1 MATSEVKSFLKYFFF
16 AFTFIVAF
24 SMMQMRT
31 IEIFGMSLFFIVNI
45 LFFIFIGKDLTDGSV
60 SPEGKNYEWTTR
72 YGILLISMVL
82 SFVSSIMMALAIV
95 NLQKKFA
102 EKQSGIKW
110 SPKDRKKMDD
120 SKILFI
126 TITVFIA
133 VVALYV
139 YNSPDNIR
147 KFTYTIFDTILNGD
161 AANWLRVLSPIAI
174 LGLGSALYGRLE
186 TGPIEVN
193 TYPTLVIC
201 DPKNNTEIQQFKD
214 SVIKTFWFLF
224 AFVVIVLARPF
235 IEANFNISGLSPST
249 PFGFS
254 HDERSFIFGQ
264 NPSISILSLLTL
276 GISNLSGL
284 NRYLEK
290 KMNSPDGTKWFSFL
304 LLPIFRW
311 DVLYLL
317 AKYAFGIV
325 GLVYAGFTI
334 RDFKEIPETNAC
346 LFKNAHI
353 RQLYIAFIVFLITFY
368 AFNTL
373 TASNFTS
380 LTTNIMRYLVPPSLL
395 GMSSYLIFI
404 TNHFMKTA
412 SQLVLE

>member
-1 MATSEVKSFLKYFFF
+1 
-16 AFTFIVAF
+16 
-24 SMMQMRT
+24 
-31 IEIFGMSLFFIVNI
+31 
-45 LFFIFIGKDLTDGSV
+45 
-60 SPEGKNYEWTTR
+60 
-72 YGILLISMVL
+72 
-82 SFVSSIMMALAIV
+82 
-95 NLQKKFA
+95 
-102 EKQSGIKW
+102 
-110 SPKDRKKMDD
+110 
-120 SKILFI
+120 
-126 TITVFIA
+126 
-133 VVALYV
+133 
-139 YNSPDNIR
+139 
-147 KFTYTIFDTILNGD
+147 
-161 AANWLRVLSPIAI
+161 LRVLFPIAI

-235 IEANFNISGLSPST
+235 IEANFNIAGLSPST

-254 HDERSFIFGQ
+254 HNDRSFIFGQ
-264 NPSISILSLLTL
+264 NPSISLLSLLTL
-276 GISNLSGL
+276 GLSNLSGL

-290 KMNSPDGTKWFSFL
+290 KRNVDGTSWFSIL
-304 LLPIFRW
+304 LMPIFRW

-317 AKYAFGIV
+317 AKYSFGIV

-334 RDFKEIPETNAC
+334 RDFKEIPDTNAC
-346 LFKNAHI
+346 FYPKSYI

-373 TASNFTS
+373 TASNLTS

-404 TNHFMKTA
+404 TNHLMKTA